1 MVLFVIKDEVVG
13 VVDDLLAL
21 AALGADAELLGAVLT
36 DGMVGR
42 LDLLL
47 AALVALAGLGQRLVL
62 SVTVNKARIVKT
74 ENSLISICKS
84 GERTRT

>member
-1 MVLFVIKDEVVG
+1 MILLVVEDEVVG

-62 SVTVNKARIVKT
+62 SVTVK
-74 ENSLISICKS
+74 KS
-84 GERTRT
+84 KNCGN